1 MYPVAGG
8 TVRMPTKD
16 VLLGGR
22 YLIPKHVTVF
32 VPVSHLH
39 CSRTLSIC
47 WHNCLSFEIVLFRS

>member
-16 VLLGGR
+16 VLLGGK

-39 CSRTLSIC
+39 CSRTLPIF
-47 WHNCLSFEIVLFRS
+47 WHIYLRFE